1 MAAAIEIGAV
11 SGRPGELVYGEFD
24 ALPLPTGSVE
34 RFPVIIAQGREDGPV
49 LWLTTGIHGPE
60 HTGLNILH
68 QLLTPDLPARLR
80 GAIVAI
86 PALNPAG
93 LRTTAREPYYVSA
106 DPNRLFPEDRG
117 ASPPS
122 AGADPDMDAPSALEE
137 AYARLF
143 QVIRTTADYLIDLH
157 NAWIGSVPFV
167 FRDRVLYRAGRGP
180 REREASEALQARTG
194 EMIDAF
200 GLSVVNEFPARKYV
214 SEKLHRSVSG
224 AALNLARIPAITVEL
239 GTGLVPDP
247 AIVAAG
253 VAGVRNV
260 LRWAGM
266 LPGEP
271 EPIRNVPVIRPG
283 YPARRRMHPRVPTS
297 CIVRHLVRPG
307 DILRA
312 GDPVAE
318 MRDIYGRPIGQGI
331 VRTEFDGWVIG
342 FHHGIVY
349 YPNTAIAVMAVRDDE
364 PLVAQYPD

>member
-1 MAAAIEIGAV
+1 MVTALEIGPV
-11 SGRPGELVYGEFD
+11 RGQPGELVYGEFE
-24 ALPLPTGSVE
+24 ALPLPTGGIE
-34 RFPVIIAQGREDGPV
+34 YFPVIIAQGTAPGPV

-68 QLLTPDLPARLR
+68 RLLTPDLPAHLR

-93 LRTTAREPYYVSA
+93 LRTQERVPYYA
-106 DPNRLFPEDRG
+106 HDDPNRLFPEDRG
-117 ASPPS
+117 RLAPD
-122 AGADPDMDAPSALEE
+122 DPDRDVPSALEE

-143 QVIRTTADYLIDLH
+143 KFIQSTADFLIDLH

-167 FRDRVLYRAGRGP
+167 FRDRVLYRPGHDRHEA
-180 REREASEALQARTG
+180 ERLQARTTQ
-194 EMIDAF
+194 MIEAF
-200 GLSVVNEFPARKYV
+200 GLSVVNEFPVRKYL

-224 AALNLARIPAITVEL
+224 ATLNLARIPAVTVEL

-247 AIVAAG
+247 AIIAAG
-253 VAGVRNV
+253 LTGVRNV

-271 EPIRNVPVIRPG
+271 EPIRGVPVVRPG
-283 YPARRRMHPRVPTS
+283 YPTRRHLHPRAPTA

-307 DILRA
+307 ELLRA

-318 MRDIYGRPIGQGI
+318 IRDIYGRPIGEGV
-331 VRTEFDGWVIG
+331 VRTAHDGWVIG
-342 FHHGIVY
+342 FQHGIVT
-349 YPNTAIAVMAVRDDE
+349 YPNMPIAAMAVRDDE
-364 PLVAQYPD
+364 PLVAPYPD